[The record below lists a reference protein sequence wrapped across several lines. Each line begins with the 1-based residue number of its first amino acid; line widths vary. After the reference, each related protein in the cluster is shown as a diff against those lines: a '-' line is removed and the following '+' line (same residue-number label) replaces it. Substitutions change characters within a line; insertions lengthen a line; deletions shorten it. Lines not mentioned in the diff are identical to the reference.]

1 MKKSSKNIDEA
12 YIKKNAENLDKD
24 QLNEAL
30 ENEGKIKSK
39 LKYLQDFKNQIIL
52 LFQLLKDYKNKRYK
66 QTPWL
71 SIAAIVFVLLYI
83 LNPLDLIPDFIPFV
97 GYIDDASVIAV
108 TYKMI
113 NSDIENYQIWKK
125 ENQEIKGEV
134 S

>member
-12 YIKKNAENLDKD
+12 YINKNAENLDKD

>member
-12 YIKKNAENLDKD
+12 YINKNAENLDKD

-52 LFQLLKDYKNKRYK
+52 LFQLLKDYKNKRYT